1 MRRQVI
7 KSISI
12 FMICIFV
19 LFATFSACSNDPY
32 SRFDYNVTSF
42 DHIESDVFKANTDIP
57 QRIDSVEQLKEFC
70 NDTGMP
76 INDKSNRNYDS
87 DIYIKLRSYN
97 NRYFKSN
104 SLIIVFIGKPHR
116 QELEFANLK
125 IIDDTLIINI
135 LNEYDPY
142 DEGVEYPTVA
152 DDHLMLIEINKN
164 LISKVKQI
172 IIKEYNHLI

>member
-76 INDKSNRNYDS
+76 INNGKSSLAKHIIQRE
-87 DIYIKLRSYN
+87 R
-97 NRYFKSN
+97 
-104 SLIIVFIGKPHR
+104 LIIFI
-116 QELEFANLK
+116 ENLS
-125 IIDDTLIINI
+125 
-135 LNEYDPY
+135 
-142 DEGVEYPTVA
+142 
-152 DDHLMLIEINKN
+152 NK
-164 LISKVKQI
+164 V
-172 IIKEYNHLI
+172 